1 MPRRRGI
8 TRKGRTDM
16 RKKSKARVEVGSGN
30 VFADLGFRNAE
41 EELTKARLTAA
52 IAKAIKRRR
61 FKKQSDVAAV
71 LGIDQPKVSKLLR
84 GRFAEYSV
92 ERLLNFLIRLGYD
105 ITIEVADHAHT
116 RRPGHL
122 EVVEAA

>member
-1 MPRRRGI
+1 MKKRRAGV
-8 TRKGRTDM
+8 G
-16 RKKSKARVEVGSGN
+16 VGSGN
-30 VFADLGFRNAE
+30 VFADLGFENAE
-41 EELTKARLTAA
+41 EELTKASLTAA

-61 FKKQSDVAAV
+61 FKNQSVAAGV

-84 GRFAEYSV
+84 GHFAEYSV
-92 ERLLNFLIRLGYD
+92 ERLLSFLTRLGCD
-105 ITIEVADHAHT
+105 VKIEVADHAQT

>member
-1 MPRRRGI
+1 MKKRR
-8 TRKGRTDM
+8 
-16 RKKSKARVEVGSGN
+16 ARVGVGSGN
-30 VFADLGFRNAE
+30 VFADLGFERAE
-41 EELTKARLTAA
+41 EELTKAHLTAS

-61 FKKQSDVAAV
+61 FKNQTEVAAV

-84 GRFAEYSV
+84 GHFAEYSV

-105 ITIEVADHAHT
+105 VKIEVAERAHA